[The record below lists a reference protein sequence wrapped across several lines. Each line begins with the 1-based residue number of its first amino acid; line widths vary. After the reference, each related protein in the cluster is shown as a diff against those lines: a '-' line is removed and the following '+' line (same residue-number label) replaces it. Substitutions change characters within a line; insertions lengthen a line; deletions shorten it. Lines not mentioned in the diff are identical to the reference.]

1 VERQNEQEVINEH
14 GEREIQTVNDRVLDY
29 DKYDRVMSLFERA
42 FKDNQPPFQG
52 DLENE
57 TYKGLLAKF
66 KSFVP

>member
-1 VERQNEQEVINEH
+1 MERTVDTEVYNEH
-14 GEREIQTVNDRVLDY
+14 GEAEIQQVVEKSLDY

-42 FKDNQPPFQG
+42 FKEGQPPFQG

-57 TYKGLLAKF
+57 TYKAILAKF